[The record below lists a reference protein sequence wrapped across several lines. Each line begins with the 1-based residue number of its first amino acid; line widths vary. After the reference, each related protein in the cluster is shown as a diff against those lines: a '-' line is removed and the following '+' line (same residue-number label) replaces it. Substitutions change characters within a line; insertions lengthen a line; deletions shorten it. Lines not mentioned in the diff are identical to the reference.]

1 MIEVREVSKSFTQQ
15 ATGTSLQVLDRASF
29 TVRDNEFLSI
39 IGPSGCG
46 KTTLLRILGGL
57 IPPDSGEVVIDGRR
71 VTGPGPERAI
81 VFQNFALLPWEDVLT
96 NVAFPLEARGVPK
109 PERERIAREKIALV
123 GLAGFERYYPHQLSG
138 GMQQRVG
145 IARAL
150 AANPKYLL
158 MDEPFGALDA
168 QTRQM
173 LQEELLEIWQ
183 ADKKTVIFITHAV
196 DEAVYLSDRVLLMR
210 TRPGR
215 VGEVVEI
222 PFPRPRDP
230 DLRYRP
236 QFAEVTSYIWSRLKE
251 YMGAGRE
258 RP

>member
-15 ATGTSLQVLDRASF
+15 AAGASLQVLDRISF
-29 TVRDNEFLSI
+29 TVRDNEFFSI

-158 MDEPFGALDA
+158 MDE
-168 QTRQM
+168 
-173 LQEELLEIWQ
+173 
-183 ADKKTVIFITHAV
+183 
-196 DEAVYLSDRVLLMR
+196 R

-230 DLRYRP
+230 DIRYRP

-251 YMGAGRE
+251 YMGAGRG